1 MLSEF
6 GPLMPLLTQEEVQAA
21 MLADGGEIHPPPLLP
36 EDESK
41 PMIADHNST
50 EVRPPIQP
58 CPDDSNEVRK
68 KRKNPPPPQ
77 PSAEEDAVDEP
88 SSRPSKRAKMPSPR
102 RTNRMMATCLLERS
116 HNAPEPWESALWC
129 HCNELP
135 RNSRPCALHQNAP
148 GWRWMKEHDQ
158 KPPVGSDDGI
168 TVPKSRTDGK
178 RLALRYMRWRCR
190 VWMPTR
196 FYAEHAQ
203 LIKMKKL

>member
-1 MLSEF
+1 
-6 GPLMPLLTQEEVQAA
+6 
-21 MLADGGEIHPPPLLP
+21 MLADDGEIHPSPLLP

-41 PMIADHNST
+41 PMVADHNST
-50 EVRPPIQP
+50 
-58 CPDDSNEVRK
+58 DDSNEVRK

-77 PSAEEDAVDEP
+77 PSAEEHAVDEP
-88 SSRPSKRAKMPSPR
+88 SPRPSKRAKMPSPR

-148 GWRWMKEHDQ
+148 G

-178 RLALRYMRWRCR
+178 RMALRYMRWRCR

-203 LIKMKKL
+203 LIKMEL